1 MVENGKKQTLQR
13 VGYFREKA
21 RSPFLMKW
29 DLSGVE
35 WARSGKNDGMCRIL
49 IVFLFE
55 FKA

>member
-35 WARSGKNDGMCRIL
+35 WARSGKNDG
-49 IVFLFE
+49 IVSGFNCVFI
-55 FKA
+55 